1 MQVQNIST
9 QIYTTTNRSTLN
21 YVFTKQIYTKN
32 YVLTKQIYTGTL
44 SASTLRKLLSLRV
57 LPLTTK
63 KPAEL
68 RTFTTSS
75 LTPFSSPPLFSFF
88 SNYYDILAEFRC
100 YVGRGNPSAAGHGAR
115 GPAAAARHGANT

>member
-9 QIYTTTNRSTLN
+9 QIYTTTIILLNRSTLN

-75 LTPFSSPPLFSFF
+75 LTPFSSPPTLFFF
-88 SNYYDILAEFRC
+88 FELL
-100 YVGRGNPSAAGHGAR
+100 
-115 GPAAAARHGANT
+115 